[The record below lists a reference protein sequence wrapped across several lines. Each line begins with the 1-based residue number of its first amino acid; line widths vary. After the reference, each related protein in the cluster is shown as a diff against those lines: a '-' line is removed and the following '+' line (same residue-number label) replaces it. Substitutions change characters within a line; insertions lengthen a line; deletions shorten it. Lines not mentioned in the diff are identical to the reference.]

1 MRHGKKLVSV
11 PESEYQAL
19 LGLLTGNNPIKK
31 EKFLTDKKITETL
44 NKPDLTQLE
53 KGVKYQA
60 LSKKRKQLNKK
71 IQDKPFRVLIEQGK
85 NSVLPTTGV
94 APAAKTEQQVQEF
107 QQQPPQQE
115 QQEEEPPEPE
125 VEGEDKAKRATSN
138 IIIKYHASIAK
149 KFARKLNALVEANR
163 EELGINEEGK
173 IYLNMS
179 RKAYNLEE
187 KSDNKNILNFLL
199 GNTDSVTEKKST
211 SLLIKR
217 LQKIY
222 DIKALMEQSQ
232 EWTGKRKRY
241 VFSLTAKN
249 AIKTS
254 KTRGLTRGFKPVLW
268 NKIPV

>member
-19 LGLLTGNNPIKK
+19 LGLLTGNDPIKK

-44 NKPDLTQLE
+44 NKSDLTQLE

-85 NSVLPTTGV
+85 SSVLPTTGV
-94 APAAKTEQQVQEF
+94 APATKTEQQVQEF
-107 QQQPPQQE
+107 QQQQPQLE
-115 QQEEEPPEPE
+115 KEEEPPEPE
-125 VEGEDKAKRATSN
+125 VAAEDKDPKTTKN
-138 IIIKYHASIAK
+138 IINKYHASIAK
-149 KFARKLNALVEANR
+149 KFARKLNALVEAYR
-163 EELGINEEGK
+163 EELGINEDGK

-179 RKAYNLEE
+179 KKAYSLEE
-187 KSDNKNILNFLL
+187 KSDYKNILDFLL
-199 GNTDSVTEKKST
+199 GNTESVTERKST
-211 SLLIKR
+211 SALINR
-217 LQKIY
+217 LKKID
-222 DIKALMEQSQ
+222 DIKALMEQTQ
-232 EWTGKRKRY
+232 EGTGKRKRY
-241 VFSLTAKN
+241 VVSLTAKN

-254 KTRGLTRGFKPVLW
+254 KTRGLARGFKPILW